1 VGVPTYRR
9 WSVSK
14 SAVLVILSAFA
25 AGCSSNASAPTA
37 PMSVPVF
44 SQSDAASPNANGGNF
59 GTPLSGDEE
68 VPANASKARGNA
80 VFQLNAAGDAIDYQ
94 LSVANIENVFMAH
107 IHMAPPG
114 VIGDVVVWLYP
125 GVTPGPGPAGGG
137 RIDGVIARGSFT
149 AGNLVGPLAGHPLS
163 DLVAAIQAGNAYV
176 NVHTSDGVDP
186 PNTGPGD
193 IPGGEIRSQ
202 VEHRGH

>member
-1 VGVPTYRR
+1 M
-9 WSVSK
+9 SK

-44 SQSDAASPNANGGNF
+44 NQSDATSPNANGGNL
-59 GTPLSGDEE
+59 GTPMSGDEE
-68 VPANASKARGNA
+68 VPPNASKGRGNA

-107 IHMAPPG
+107 IHIAPAG
-114 VIGDVVVWLYP
+114 VNGGVVVWLYP
-125 GVTPGPGPAGGG
+125 GVTPGPAPAGGG
-137 RIDGVIARGSFT
+137 RIDGVIANGTFT
-149 AGNLVGPLAGHPLS
+149 AANLVGPLAGHPLS
-163 DLVAAIQAGNAYV
+163 DLVDAIKSGNAYV
-176 NVHTSDGVDP
+176 NVHTSDGVS
-186 PNTGPGD
+186 TTTAPGN
-193 IPGGEIRSQ
+193 IPGGEIRGQ